1 MMNADWKRRFRCL
14 IPILV
19 TAMIIAGCA
28 AKAPKAKDSF
38 FEKWGTLA
46 KESKGHSPAPTQQ
59 TVEIPETAK
68 KGYPLEEGAGT
79 GKALPK
85 TPITMRMNNADIK
98 AIIRSL
104 SRAVNQNILIKNDIK
119 GEVTVDVV
127 NTPWNEVFESVLRSK
142 SLSYIW
148 DGSIIRVLAPED
160 RKNEPLVSQ
169 SIKVQF
175 ADIGKLKDSLQDLL
189 SRDEKNVVRGSI
201 KVDDYSR
208 SLIVNGTRED
218 LVKIITMVEKLDRPT
233 KQITIKAN
241 IVEATKDAARNLG
254 VRWGGMYNNG
264 NLYLTPGGTLITP
277 PPNPLGG
284 NYRPTFPPDAGASGI
299 SGQGFGVNFP
309 ISSSDMTAAGGAA
322 SLGLM
327 FGTIGGSILE
337 VQLQALQSEGV
348 LNILSSPSITTMDN
362 QMAYTENGE
371 RVPYV
376 TTISTTA
383 GTTQEV
389 KFEDVVLRL
398 EITPNVIDNR
408 NLKMKIKVKK
418 DEVDATRNVLGN
430 PFIIK
435 KQTETTLIVQDGETI
450 VISGLTKN
458 TTSNSESGV
467 PWLTDIPVLGWLFK
481 SDSRSSNLQEVLI
494 FITPHILKQ
503 AVLKE
508 TGQVPQQ
515 PVHGKA
521 ADTKTER

>member
-1 MMNADWKRRFRCL
+1 
-14 IPILV
+14 
-19 TAMIIAGCA
+19 
-28 AKAPKAKDSF
+28 
-38 FEKWGTLA
+38 
-46 KESKGHSPAPTQQ
+46 
-59 TVEIPETAK
+59 
-68 KGYPLEEGAGT
+68 
-79 GKALPK
+79 
-85 TPITMRMNNADIK
+85 
-98 AIIRSL
+98 
-104 SRAVNQNILIKNDIK
+104 
-119 GEVTVDVV
+119 
-127 NTPWNEVFESVLRSK
+127 
-142 SLSYIW
+142 
-148 DGSIIRVLAPED
+148 
-160 RKNEPLVSQ
+160 
-169 SIKVQF
+169 
-175 ADIGKLKDSLQDLL
+175 
-189 SRDEKNVVRGSI
+189 
-201 KVDDYSR
+201 
-208 SLIVNGTRED
+208 
-218 LVKIITMVEKLDRPT
+218 
-233 KQITIKAN
+233 
-241 IVEATKDAARNLG
+241 
-254 VRWGGMYNNG
+254 
-264 NLYLTPGGTLITP
+264 
-277 PPNPLGG
+277 
-284 NYRPTFPPDAGASGI
+284 
-299 SGQGFGVNFP
+299 
-309 ISSSDMTAAGGAA
+309 
-322 SLGLM
+322 
-327 FGTIGGSILE
+327 
-337 VQLQALQSEGV
+337 V

-467 PWLTDIPVLGWLFK
+467 PWLADIPVLGWLFK